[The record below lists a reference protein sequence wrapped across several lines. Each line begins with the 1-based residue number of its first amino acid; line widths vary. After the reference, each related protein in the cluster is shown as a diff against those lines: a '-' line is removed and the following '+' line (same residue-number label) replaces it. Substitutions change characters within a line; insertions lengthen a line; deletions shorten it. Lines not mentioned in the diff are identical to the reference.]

1 MDFWIGVL
9 AGIVVLAF
17 FIGAT
22 KNNKEYE
29 IYMEGFLAG
38 KESKEHDRNN

>member
-17 FIGAT
+17 FMGAT
-22 KNNKEYE
+22 KNNKEDE

-38 KESKEHDRNN
+38 KEDRNERNN